1 MEVKMPNEK
10 DGPFGTRH
18 DPGPWRWSRTYGIGD
33 GTYWCLENDE
43 SAAEGKTIDASIILR
58 LCSDNWLGEP
68 FLNNPNA
75 RLIAAAPDLL
85 EALKKANQFITNG
98 IELGY
103 IQMPDPETPDSAH
116 DTPGIIR
123 DAIAKAKGES

>member
-1 MEVKMPNEK
+1 MEVKMPKEK
-10 DGPFGTRH
+10 DGPFETRH

-43 SAAEGKTIDASIILR
+43 SAAQGKTIDPSIILR

-75 RLIAAAPDLL
+75 RLIALAPTMYEAL
-85 EALKKANQFITNG
+85 EALDKYIDFTVPCKDGDFDISDASGLNAAF
-98 IELGY
+98 EL
-103 IQMPDPETPDSAH
+103 AAA
-116 DTPGIIR
+116 
-123 DAIAKAKGES
+123 AIAKVKGEL